1 MITTGSKY
9 LLGVGLYG
17 IVATLTYVYA
27 SDFERTGMVTLGTL
41 SVVALLLGF
50 LTLAI
55 RDGQVATEAYP
66 DGRRVDVDTIGRG
79 PLVSPSVF
87 PILAAFGVALL
98 LLGLAFNRW
107 YTIFG
112 AVLLVG
118 VTVEWLV
125 QSWSDRASDDGEYNR
140 GLRHSMMHPIEF
152 PVLGAIAVGLV
163 IFGFSRVMLT
173 VNKNAA
179 VVIFIL
185 VAGLILLA
193 ASLFAGLRRV
203 GGDVLVGTLMVGG
216 IIVLTAGV
224 ISFVQGER
232 GFHEPEGE
240 GANTETVADVA
251 SVAAR
256 LELTNSGLSSTELTL
271 PRATQVSITFNNSL
285 SGPRRL
291 VLEEAEGLVCAG
303 QTSEEPQ
310 SCESGFV
317 EDGQTTFLTFQYT
330 LPGTYVFVTEGADD
344 TDRIEG
350 TVVVA

>member
-1 MITTGSKY
+1 M
-9 LLGVGLYG
+9 
-17 IVATLTYVYA
+17 
-27 SDFERTGMVTLGTL
+27 
-41 SVVALLLGF
+41 
-50 LTLAI
+50 
-55 RDGQVATEAYP
+55 
-66 DGRRVDVDTIGRG
+66 
-79 PLVSPSVF
+79 
-87 PILAAFGVALL
+87 
-98 LLGLAFNRW
+98 
-107 YTIFG
+107 
-112 AVLLVG
+112 
-118 VTVEWLV
+118 
-125 QSWSDRASDDGEYNR
+125 
-140 GLRHSMMHPIEF
+140 
-152 PVLGAIAVGLV
+152 
-163 IFGFSRVMLT
+163 
-173 VNKNAA
+173 
-179 VVIFIL
+179 
-185 VAGLILLA
+185 
-193 ASLFAGLRRV
+193 
-203 GGDVLVGTLMVGG
+203 LVGTLMVGG

-240 GANTETVADVA
+240 GANTESVADVA

-256 LELTNSGLSSTELTL
+256 LELTDSGLSPTELTL

-330 LPGTYVFVTEGADD
+330 LPGTYVFVTEGADG